1 MKAKTFKKVTSLALV
16 GAMTASLFAGCGSD
30 SSKSSTAKNSKHGGP
45 YEDFITV
52 DVYDSQANFQG
63 IQSGWFAKVVKDT
76 VLTFWTFDIF
86 HEGHK
91 NYLFNAKKY
100 WDKLHVYTIF
110 IY

>member
-52 DVYDSQANFQG
+52 DVYDSQA
-63 IQSGWFAKVVKDT
+63 
-76 VLTFWTFDIF
+76 
-86 HEGHK
+86 GHPVWMVCK
-91 NYLFNAKKY
+91 SCKRQ
-100 WDKLHVYTIF
+100 I
-110 IY
+110 